1 MCHDSNVQFYKSVTL
16 LISFP
21 QVESEE
27 YDPEIFDDTDFYT
40 RALEE
45 VLKAK
50 VSLSDDMTDVSR
62 KWIEIQN
69 LRRKAKKK
77 VDKKASKGRKIRYEV
92 CMCVSYLRGE

>member
-1 MCHDSNVQFYKSVTL
+1 MYKPRLQLQQYSL
-16 LISFP
+16 FICNP
-21 QVESEE
+21 QVEGEE
-27 YDPEIFDDTDFYT
+27 YDGEIFDDTDFYT

-50 VSLSDDMTDVSR
+50 VSLSDNMTDVSR

-92 CMCVSYLRGE
+92 GLWCCVP

>member
-1 MCHDSNVQFYKSVTL
+1 MSGTTRGATYHVLGRPRDATK
-16 LISFP
+16 
-21 QVESEE
+21 VEDVE
-27 YDPEIFDDTDFYT
+27 YDTEIFDDTDFYT
-40 RALEE
+40 RSLED

-50 VSLSDDMTDVSR
+50 VSLSDNMTDVSR

-92 CMCVSYLRGE
+92 SLGVHLSY